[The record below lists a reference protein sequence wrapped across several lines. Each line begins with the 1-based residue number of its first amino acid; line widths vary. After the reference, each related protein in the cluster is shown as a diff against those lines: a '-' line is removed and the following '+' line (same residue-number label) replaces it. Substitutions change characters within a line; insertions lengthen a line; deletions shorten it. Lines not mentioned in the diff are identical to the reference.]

1 MCSNRPGG
9 PTRGINTNGGVAP
22 YARARRTAR
31 DALLAPDGGL
41 EGQGAPVLRR
51 LREGAGAH
59 GSDRPV
65 RDEQLPGAP
74 VAGTPGPHHSRHA
87 GEVSSAVQ
95 SRGEQG
101 SQARRHPPHFFVRVY
116 LNSMRHN
123 SPVDER
129 DSSHA
134 APFVLC
140 GLSF

>member
-74 VAGTPGPHHSRHA
+74 VADTPGPHHSRHA
-87 GEVSSAVQ
+87 GEVSSAV
-95 SRGEQG
+95 RGEQG
-101 SQARRHPPHFFVRVY
+101 SQARRHPPHIR
-116 LNSMRHN
+116 
-123 SPVDER
+123 E
-129 DSSHA
+129 
-134 APFVLC
+134 
-140 GLSF
+140 GLS